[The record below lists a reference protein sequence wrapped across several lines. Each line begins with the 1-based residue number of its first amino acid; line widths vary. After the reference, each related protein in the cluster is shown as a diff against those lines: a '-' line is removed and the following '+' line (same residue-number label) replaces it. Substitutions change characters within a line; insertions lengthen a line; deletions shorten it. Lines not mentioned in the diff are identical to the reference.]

1 MDENVTIRSCLL
13 QGDNDLHG
21 ETPLYKYLSVEAF
34 LYLIEFKRLIFS
46 RITTWPDAYEGV
58 RFESFNKFKK
68 NPEYSKNKKDD
79 FYGSCWSLQSEDKRL
94 YDDNDDMKEK
104 NYQAAIDELK
114 RNGSAAMWES
124 YCKYGGVRIKTTLDK
139 LNKLFSTKLQDF
151 RLIRG
156 KAYYEAASSWSKTIK
171 TPNITSALFMKR
183 IPFRYESEYRY
194 ILVLNESKKDKIIS
208 VEIDD
213 IFDLID
219 EILVAPATPPNKW
232 ISRTLYNIGV
242 GISINPDREGI
253 SINSKN
259 GNQFCK
265 ISQLYGSISEIVG
278 HYNMA

>member
-79 FYGSCWSLQSEDKRL
+79 FSGSCWSLQSEDKRL

-139 LNKLFSTKLQDF
+139 LNKLFSTKLQNCRLF
-151 RLIRG
+151 RE
-156 KAYYEAASSWSKTIK
+156 KVYYEAASSWSKTIK
-171 TPNITSALFMKR
+171 APNIISALFMKR

-194 ILVLNESKKDKIIS
+194 ILVLNESKKIIS

-213 IFDLID
+213 LFDLID
-219 EILVAPATPPNKW
+219 EILFAPATPPNKW

-242 GISINPDREGI
+242 GISINPDRGE
-253 SINSKN
+253 INIKN
-259 GNQFCK
+259 GEQFCR

-278 HYNMA
+278 HYNMV

>member
-58 RFESFNKFKK
+58 RFEFFNKFKK
-68 NPEYSKNKKDD
+68 NPEYSKNKRDD

-94 YDDNDDMKEK
+94 YDGNDDMKEK

-139 LNKLFSTKLQDF
+139 LNKLFSTKLQNCRLF
-151 RLIRG
+151 RE
-156 KAYYEAASSWSKTIK
+156 KVYYEAASSWSKTIK
-171 TPNITSALFMKR
+171 APNIISALFMKR

-194 ILVLNESKKDKIIS
+194 ILVLNESKKIIS

-213 IFDLID
+213 LFDLID
-219 EILVAPATPPNKW
+219 EILFAPATPPNKW
-232 ISRTLYNIGV
+232 ISPTLYNIGV
-242 GISINPDREGI
+242 GISINPDRGE
-253 SINSKN
+253 INIKN
-259 GNQFCK
+259 GEQFCR

-278 HYNMA
+278 HYNMV